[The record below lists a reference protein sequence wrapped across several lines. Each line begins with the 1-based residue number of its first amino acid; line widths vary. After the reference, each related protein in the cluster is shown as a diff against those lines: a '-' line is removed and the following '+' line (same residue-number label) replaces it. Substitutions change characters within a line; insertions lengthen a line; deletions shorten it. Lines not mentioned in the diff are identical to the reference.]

1 MASTQASTAD
11 APAHVPPELFWD
23 HSFVEF
29 ARELPDPYLAAARLH
44 EGPDI
49 IWARDSSYGN
59 PGWILTRHALIREA
73 FMDPEHF
80 SSARTTSA
88 VGPLL
93 GVTWRLN
100 PLEFDPP
107 VHQVYRQILNPYFS
121 PRAMNS
127 LDLAVRE
134 VCDALISRVEQRGSG
149 EFIEDFATV
158 FPAYVFLALMGM
170 PRAMLPQFLE
180 WAQALIRGTDNSAR
194 VTGARSILHYLE
206 GFADEQRA
214 NPQTDL
220 MRGIF
225 SARVEGRPLNAGE
238 VMGMLFL
245 LYIGGL
251 DTVAST
257 LGWVMRYLAGDA
269 LLQERLRTNPEDIA
283 LAVDEFS
290 RAFGV
295 AAPGRTVASDF
306 TFHGVSMRRGDTVL
320 LPTYLAS
327 RDPRAF
333 ENPHV
338 IDIDRRVRNNLSF
351 ATGPHTCLGMH
362 LARREIRIVLQE
374 LLARLQNIRMA
385 AGESYEFHTGSVLG
399 IDRLPLIWEPRRES
413 MR

>member
-1 MASTQASTAD
+1 
-11 APAHVPPELFWD
+11 VPPELFWD
-23 HSFVEF
+23 HSFAEF

-44 EGPDI
+44 DGPDI
-49 IWARDSSYGN
+49 IWAQDASYGN
-59 PGWILTRHALIREA
+59 AGWILTRHALIREA
-73 FMDPEHF
+73 FMDSEHF
-80 SSARTTSA
+80 SSARTSSA
-88 VGPLL
+88 VGQLL

-121 PRAMNS
+121 PRAVNG
-127 LDLAVRE
+127 LDSAVRE
-134 VCDALISRVEQRGSG
+134 VCDALISQFERRGSG
-149 EFIEDFATV
+149 EFIDDFATA
-158 FPAYVFLALMGM
+158 FPAYVFMALMGM

-180 WAQALIRGTDNSAR
+180 WEQALMRGTENSAR

-206 GFADEQRA
+206 SFADEQRA

-220 MRGIF
+220 MKGIF
-225 SARVEGRPLNAGE
+225 AARIDGNPLNADE

-251 DTVAST
+251 DTVYST
-257 LGWVMRYLAGDA
+257 LGWVMRQLSGDP
-269 LLQERLRTNPEDIA
+269 LLQERLRANSEDIP
-283 LAVDEFS
+283 LAIDEFS

-295 AAPGRTVASDF
+295 AAPGRTVAKDF

-338 IDIDRRVRNNLSF
+338 IDIDRRTRNNLSF

-362 LARREIRIVLQE
+362 LARREIRIVLEE
-374 LLARLQNIRMA
+374 LLARLRNIRLP
-385 AGESYEFHTGSVLG
+385 AGEPYEFHTGSVLG
-399 IDRLPLIWEPRRES
+399 IDRLRLVWEPPGGS
-413 MR
+413 FQ